1 MVGELPPCSPFSLG
15 GSAILQALEK
25 APELNGEAVVVE
37 GFSMDKGRYQVV
49 LKKNGRAIMV
59 RLANLRAANGGGG
72 GGGGAPDGF
81 AAPPPPASPDAAAP
95 PAPAPDGLVAAA
107 EALASS
113 WSWQAAAAARGAER
127 AALLEAERAALL
139 EALLVRA
146 GGAPAAANRGAQ
158 EVLLRALLDSWRL
171 ACDDVMG
178 EREGIKADVAH
189 GCCGDFYQLRAKAMY
204 NVAQRPPAA
213 DALCRALAACG
224 VEEAELCE
232 LLGVR
237 HGHEVPRP
245 LHPLPWD
252 GVLELNASRS
262 GCHDGGLPDPRGGPP
277 RRGWVTDKNGREAR
291 KHMGGGEYM
300 VSVSYTNQRGECDDY
315 E

>member
-1 MVGELPPCSPFSLG
+1 MVGALPACSPFSLG

-37 GFSMDKGRYQVV
+37 GFSVDKGRYQVA

-72 GGGGAPDGF
+72 GGGAPDGF
-81 AAPPPPASPDAAAP
+81 AAPPPPAAPDAAAP
-95 PAPAPDGLVAAA
+95 PAPPPAPDGLAAAA

-113 WSWQAAAAARGAER
+113 WSWQADMAAGLAER
-127 AALLEAERAALL
+127 SALL
-139 EALLVRA
+139 EALLARA
-146 GGAPAAANRGAQ
+146 GGAPAAARRGAQ
-158 EVLLRALLDSWRL
+158 EVLLRALLDSWRF

-178 EREGIKADVAH
+178 EREGIKADVAY

-204 NVAQRPPAA
+204 NVARRPPAA
-213 DALCRALAACG
+213 DALCSALAACG
-224 VEEAELCE
+224 VEDSELCE

-252 GVLELNASRS
+252 GVLELNASRR
-262 GCHDGGLPDPRGGPP
+262 GCHDGGLPDPHGGPP
-277 RRGWVTDKNGREAR
+277 RRGWVTDESGREAR
-291 KHMGGGEYM
+291 KHMGGGEYLM
-300 VSVSYTNQRGECDDY
+300 SISYTNQRGGDDCDDY
-315 E
+315 Y